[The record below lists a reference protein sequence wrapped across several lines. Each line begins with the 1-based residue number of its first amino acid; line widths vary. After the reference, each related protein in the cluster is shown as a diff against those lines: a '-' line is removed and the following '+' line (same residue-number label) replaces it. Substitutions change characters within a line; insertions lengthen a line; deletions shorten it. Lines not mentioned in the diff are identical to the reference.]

1 MNESLGIY
9 LLIIAAG
16 TLPNYI
22 WRFFGVIFAA
32 RLDED
37 SAILRW
43 VNAVATALIAALVA
57 RIIISPAGA
66 LAHTAI
72 TSRLLGMAAGVCVF
86 WLSKRNLGL
95 AMAAAVAGLLL
106 AQSVMPFP
114 APQ

>member
-1 MNESLGIY
+1 MSHNLTVY

-37 SAILRW
+37 SPVLRW

-57 RIIISPAGA
+57 RILISPAGA
-66 LAHTAI
+66 LADTAL
-72 TSRLLGMAAGVCVF
+72 TSRLLGMAAGIGVF
-86 WLSKRNLGL
+86 WLSRRNLGL
-95 AMAAAVAGLLL
+95 AMMSAVAGFLL
-106 AQSVMPFP
+106 AQRFM
-114 APQ
+114 